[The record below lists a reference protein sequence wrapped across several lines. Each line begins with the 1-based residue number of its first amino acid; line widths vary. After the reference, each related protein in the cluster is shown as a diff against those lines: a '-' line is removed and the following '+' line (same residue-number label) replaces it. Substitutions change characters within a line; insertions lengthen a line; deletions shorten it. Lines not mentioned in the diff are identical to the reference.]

1 MDNNFYNM
9 GMPSYNMMYNRQPF
23 RNQTDTTVKGNTIW
37 VQGYEGANAFRMEPN
52 SLFVLLDNNLE
63 RIYIKSTDNIGM
75 CNGLRRFKLIEEKDE
90 APTPQ
95 EKTNLNEYV
104 RKDELQ
110 DLLMSIIP
118 QPAVAKEE
126 MKEVKADVPEQQ
138 LPTVRKTV
146 YATSTK

>member
-1 MDNNFYNM
+1 
-9 GMPSYNMMYNRQPF
+9 
-23 RNQTDTTVKGNTIW
+23 
-37 VQGYEGANAFRMEPN
+37 MEPN

-90 APTPQ
+90 VPAPQ

-126 MKEVKADVPEQQ
+126 MKEAKTDVPEQQ
-138 LPTVRKTV
+138 LPTIRKTV
-146 YATSTK
+146 YATPTK